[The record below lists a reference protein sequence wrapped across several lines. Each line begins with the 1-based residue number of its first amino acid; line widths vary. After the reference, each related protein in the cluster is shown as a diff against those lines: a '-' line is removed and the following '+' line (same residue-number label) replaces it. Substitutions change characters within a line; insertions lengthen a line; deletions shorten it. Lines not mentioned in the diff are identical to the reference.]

1 VEFQSEQGRVRRT
14 DGRGFCQAADMDPAS
29 EHRSIG
35 GCAQNFGISATEG
48 YSCHGK
54 VSGQWQHRVVMALV
68 AESLDSELHRGKKAV
83 MLVDA
88 DCRSPDSPSDWMER
102 EFCFRGREDAVIG
115 LLIG

>member
-1 VEFQSEQGRVRRT
+1 
-14 DGRGFCQAADMDPAS
+14 
-29 EHRSIG
+29 
-35 GCAQNFGISATEG
+35 
-48 YSCHGK
+48 
-54 VSGQWQHRVVMALV
+54 
-68 AESLDSELHRGKKAV
+68 